1 MAFFK
6 IVCFKSHCSLDM
18 TTRNY
23 FSTSAFNYKSIW
35 PTDLRFILFRF
46 YNLSQS
52 RKYLLMLALELWSI
66 RGEILVT
73 LLYQHAVKPKPNL
86 IIHSKKHTQKNR
98 YNYFMK
104 RKVVY
109 LNVRILVTDVKFKV
123 QWTFLRCPLIIK
135 LTLIL
140 FYVNK
145 LMILLLIWSFC
156 NILHDDIFLKRGF
169 TVWFSGGVSKG
180 QLINYILFTE
190 LYVPDQVAM
199 QSVIIWSFIVLAE
212 HN

>member
-1 MAFFK
+1 
-6 IVCFKSHCSLDM
+6 
-18 TTRNY
+18 
-23 FSTSAFNYKSIW
+23 
-35 PTDLRFILFRF
+35 
-46 YNLSQS
+46 
-52 RKYLLMLALELWSI
+52 
-66 RGEILVT
+66 
-73 LLYQHAVKPKPNL
+73 
-86 IIHSKKHTQKNR
+86 
-98 YNYFMK
+98 MK